1 MRYFSKQIANFLKK
15 VGVDSNKRVN
25 IVPKSKSAIR
35 PGAVLFFKYK
45 RPKRQ
50 GYDILLVVS
59 PVVKDAKTGNKLFTG
74 FKVPSTGDYDVESLE
89 DLYNNK
95 ALPQENYRTYILSK
109 IVGPVRRVV

>member
-59 PVVKDAKTGNKLFTG
+59 PVVKDAKTGNSKKSSVIWLILN
-74 FKVPSTGDYDVESLE
+74 PSFLV
-89 DLYNNK
+89 
-95 ALPQENYRTYILSK
+95 Q
-109 IVGPVRRVV
+109 